1 MMSFLRSWQSLI
13 ICVVLSV
20 AFASAGAVLTNLDD
34 WYFNLQQPSW
44 KPPDAAFGLIWS
56 TIFSFCAAAAWLSW
70 NSTNNHNRRMVLLVL
85 YLVNGG
91 LNILWSVLYF
101 QMHRPDWSFIECFFL
116 WSSVLSLILYQWKI
130 SKWASTLVMPYLV
143 WATIATVLNW
153 QTIVLNGF

>member
-1 MMSFLRSWQSLI
+1 
-13 ICVVLSV
+13 
-20 AFASAGAVLTNLDD
+20 
-34 WYFNLQQPSW
+34 
-44 KPPDAAFGLIWS
+44 
-56 TIFSFCAAAAWLSW
+56 
-70 NSTNNHNRRMVLLVL
+70 MVLLVL

-143 WATIATVLNW
+143 WVTIATVLNW
-153 QTIVLNGF
+153 QIIVLNGF